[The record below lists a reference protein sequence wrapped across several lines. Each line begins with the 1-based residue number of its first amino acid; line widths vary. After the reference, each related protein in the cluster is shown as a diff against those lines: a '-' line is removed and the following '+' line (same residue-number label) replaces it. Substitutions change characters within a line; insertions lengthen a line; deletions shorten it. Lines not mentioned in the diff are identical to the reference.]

1 MSIKK
6 EELIKQIDRALRI
19 EEETVPQV
27 SKNISAAARF
37 IEKDPKKRTE
47 IEQALHQ
54 LADESGTHAELLLDL
69 KKKILEGKKN
79 VY

>member
-19 EEETVPQV
+19 EEEMLPQV
-27 SKNISAAARF
+27 SKNIKAAAKF
-37 IEKDPKKRTE
+37 IEKDPKKRSE
-47 IEQALHQ
+47 IEAMLYK
-54 LADESGTHAELLLDL
+54 LASESDGHA
-69 KKKILEGKKN
+69 KILNELKAKLLKGKKD